1 MVKSRQLFL
10 RSRLEL
16 AAELAQNAPGDIFEY
31 FNLRDFGFIDALSNA
46 EARGLSVSWRQKVY
60 FLSLALINFPFAFVY
75 GPTFLFVWLTSG
87 QAAAARYMPSFL
99 LKAAVPSENDDDDD
113 DWKGRVLDVEKRT
126 KALLK
131 PVVAKMDEMQ
141 TKMDKMD
148 EMQTKMDELHAK
160 VDRMQAENKQIRAES
175 EARMQQMQAESEA
188 RMQQMQAENKQMQAE
203 SEARMQQMQAENE
216 ARAKITEE
224 KLDLIVSLMSPRT

>member
-1 MVKSRQLFL
+1 MVRSRQLFL

-16 AAELAQNAPGDIFEY
+16 AAELEQNAPDTENGESMRTMIYAYSLLFI
-31 FNLRDFGFIDALSNA
+31 NL
-46 EARGLSVSWRQKVY
+46 
-60 FLSLALINFPFAFVY
+60 PFAFVY
-75 GPTFLFVWLTSG
+75 GPTYLFVKLTSG
-87 QAAAARYMPSFL
+87 KAAAERYVPSAL
-99 LKAAVPSENDDDDD
+99 LKTAVPSENNDDDD

-175 EARMQQMQAESEA
+175 EARMQQMQAE
-188 RMQQMQAENKQMQAE
+188 
-203 SEARMQQMQAENE
+203 NE
-216 ARAKITEE
+216 ARAMITEE
-224 KLDLIVSLMSPRT
+224 KLDLIVSLMKPRAYSF